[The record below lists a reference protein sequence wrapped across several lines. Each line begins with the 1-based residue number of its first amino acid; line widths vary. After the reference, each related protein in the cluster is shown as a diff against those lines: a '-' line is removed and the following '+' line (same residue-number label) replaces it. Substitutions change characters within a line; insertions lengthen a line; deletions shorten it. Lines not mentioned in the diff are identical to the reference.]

1 MLRFCFW
8 LPWAGSQYEQPPAPK
23 NVILLLID
31 DLGWAD
37 TGVYGSTFYET
48 PHIDRLAAQGARFT
62 QFYAASSVCSPTRA
76 SLMTGKH
83 PARLNLTNWIGGE
96 QKGPLLQAPYE
107 RALPLGET
115 TLGEAFQAGGYA
127 TAYFGKW
134 HLGVEGFMPEDQGFD
149 HTGAVNYAGQ
159 PGSYFPPYTHD
170 RFALS
175 NVPDLDGDS
184 GDAYLTD
191 RLTDLALSYV
201 ESRRDS
207 AFFVVLSHY
216 AVHTPLE
223 SRDGYRNK
231 YEAKAQQL
239 PPAPG
244 PAFRPEG
251 ILGVTRQRQDHAVY
265 AGMIESVDESVG
277 RMLSALDSLQL
288 TDNTIVVLVSDN
300 GGLST
305 LSGQRE
311 WAPTSNLPLRAGKGL
326 LYEGGIRIPFV
337 IKDPANITAGQ
348 VVSAPAM
355 TTDLYPTLLALAGLP
370 QRADQHLDGVNLAP
384 LLTANQDAPPRAL
397 HWHFPHYHGSGNRP
411 SGAIRRGDYKLIEW
425 FEDGR
430 MELYDVASDL
440 GETTDLAD
448 QMPREVAALRKTLEE
463 WRKAV
468 DARMPTSNPDWAP
481 LEGR

>member
-1 MLRFCFW
+1 MLRFC
-8 LPWAGSQYEQPPAPK
+8 LLLAIAGCSYEQPPAPK

-37 TGVYGSTFYET
+37 TGVYGSIFYET

-96 QKGPLLQAPYE
+96 QQGPLLQAPYE
-107 RALPLGET
+107 RALPLEEI
-115 TLGEAFQAGGYA
+115 TLGEAFREGGYA

-134 HLGVEGFMPEDQGFD
+134 HLGVEGYMPEDQGFD

-159 PGSYFPPYTHD
+159 PGSYYPPYKHD

-201 ESRRDS
+201 ESHRDS

-223 SRDGYRNK
+223 SKDGYQRK

-239 PPAPG
+239 PPVPG

-251 ILGVTRQRQDHAVY
+251 VLGITRQRQDHAAY

-277 RMLSALDSLQL
+277 RILSTLDSLQL
-288 TDNTIVVLVSDN
+288 TDDTIVVLVSDN

-305 LSGQRE
+305 LSGQRD

-326 LYEGGIRIPFV
+326 LYEGGIRIPLV
-337 IKDPANITAGQ
+337 IKDPATITAGQ
-348 VVSAPAM
+348 VVGAPAM

-370 QRADQHLDGVNLAP
+370 QRADQHRDGVNLAP
-384 LLTANQDAPPRAL
+384 LMNTNQDAPPRAL

-411 SGAIRRGDYKLIEW
+411 TGAVRRGDYKLIEW

-430 MELYDVASDL
+430 MELYDLASDL
-440 GETTDLAD
+440 GESTDLAD
-448 QMPREVAALRKTLEE
+448 QLPQEVAALRKTLED

-481 LEGR
+481 PEGR